1 MFLAFIIRY
10 YFTNSFK
17 LRGFKFEHLSI
28 HFSSKFVSCETVY
41 HFQKRVNSFMY
52 FYGFLFRKIIEILQ
66 LFQCTKIYETMEN
79 VGIALFYRIFLLAA
93 IISITLLILKILSGD
108 ECLISIFHFACKAV
122 VCVCYSVYQPFP
134 LSERILSCSLRF
146 ITFLALCTLRLII
159 LFLRFLFYCFIFA
172 ICVFGF

>member
-1 MFLAFIIRY
+1 MWDGIPFSEAREFFYVFLW
-10 YFTNSFK
+10 
-17 LRGFKFEHLSI
+17 L
-28 HFSSKFVSCETVY
+28 FVSQNYRNTTT
-41 HFQKRVNSFMY
+41 
-52 FYGFLFRKIIEILQ
+52 
-66 LFQCTKIYETMEN
+66 FQCTKIYETMEN